1 MQVRVAHKTHEAIDI
16 CSLELVHPEGGALP
30 AFSAG
35 AHIDVHAPGGLVRQ
49 YSLCNDPAESHRY
62 LIGTL
67 KDPQSRGGSKAI
79 HDEVQVGD
87 LLQIGLPRNNF
98 ALVPDTR
105 HVILLAG
112 GIGITPILSM
122 ATQLAR
128 EGRSFEFHYCSRSR
142 PRAAFVEHMLA
153 APYAA
158 QVQFHFDDGEPEQGL
173 KLDKVLARVDAGAH
187 LYACGPAGFLSHVRE
202 QAQQSGWPTSCV
214 HFESFGAVP
223 MECAGDSSF
232 DVKIASTGTT
242 YRIPANIT
250 VVTALAAQGVNIAV
264 SCEQGICGTCLTGV
278 LDGEPDH
285 RDSYLTDEERACNNS
300 FMPCCSRA
308 RSALLTLD
316 L

>member
-1 MQVRVAHKTHEAIDI
+1 MQVRVARKTHEAIDI

-30 AFSAG
+30 RFSAG

-49 YSLCNDPAESHRY
+49 YSLCNDPEESHRY

-67 KDPQSRGGSKAI
+67 KDPRSRGGSKAI

-98 ALVPDTR
+98 ALVSGTR
-105 HVILLAG
+105 HVVLLAG
-112 GIGITPILSM
+112 GIGITPLLCM
-122 ATQLAR
+122 AAQLAR

-142 PRAAFVEHMLA
+142 QRAAFTEHMLA

-158 QVQFHFDDGEPEQGL
+158 RVQFHFDDAEADQML
-173 KLDKVLARVDAGAH
+173 KLDTVLAQPNDGMH
-187 LYACGPAGFLSHVRE
+187 LYACGPAGFLNHVRE
-202 QAQQSGWPTSCV
+202 HAQQSGWPATHV
-214 HFESFGAVP
+214 HIESFGAVP
-223 MECAGDSSF
+223 MERTGDSSF
-232 DVKIASTGTT
+232 EVKIASTGVT
-242 YRIPANIT
+242 YVIPANIS
-250 VVTALAAQGVNIAV
+250 VVTALATQGVNIAV

-278 LDGEPDH
+278 LGGEPDH
-285 RDSYLTDEERACNNS
+285 RDAYLTDDERARNDS

-308 RSALLTLD
+308 RTPLLTLD

>member
-1 MQVRVAHKTHEAIDI
+1 MHVRVARKTQEAIDI
-16 CSLELVHPEGGALP
+16 CSLELVHPEGDALP

-35 AHIDVHAPGGLVRQ
+35 AHIDVHVPGGFIRQ
-49 YSLCNDPAESHRY
+49 YSLCNDTIESHRY

-79 HDEVQVGD
+79 HDQVRVGD

-98 ALVPDTR
+98 ALVPDAQ
-105 HVILLAG
+105 HFILLAG
-112 GIGITPILSM
+112 GIGITPLLCM

-142 PRAAFVEHMLA
+142 DRAAFVGHMLA
-153 APYAA
+153 TPYAA
-158 QVQFHFDDGEPEQGL
+158 KVQFHFDDGEPGQML
-173 KLDKVLARVDAGAH
+173 KLDKTLSEPYGGKH
-187 LYACGPAGFLSHVRE
+187 LYACGPTGFLNHVRE
-202 QAQQSGWPTSCV
+202 NAQQFGWPPSVV
-214 HFESFGAVP
+214 HFESFGAVA
-223 MECAGDSSF
+223 MDGTGDSSF
-232 DVKIASTGTT
+232 EVKIASTGAT
-242 YRIPANIT
+242 YTVPVNIS
-250 VVTALAAQGVNIAV
+250 VVTALAAHGVNIAV

-285 RDSYLTDEERACNNS
+285 RDSYLTDEERVLNNS

-308 RSALLTLD
+308 RTDLLTLD